1 MSTRTFDS
9 LSMANI
15 LNKLISISLSFCGLL
30 VFPSSYFSK
39 YCLWECTYQ
48 NRRLLFE
55 TSLWCFPEKKSKP
68 ILITL
73 VLCIYISVKKL
84 RYLKNWIKAH
94 NYIFHK
100 TNPLRLQYGP
110 QLKPRVNVFLYP
122 ESQTLIYII
131 SNTSSTGQVP
141 FLITMLLS
149 LANASQLSA
158 LLLASIMWL
167 LQTSFESMDGQH
179 IKNLQEAFHTG
190 CVLMCIGATC
200 MVFESAQVMRRYCTH
215 FQVYFVSPWFSSTLL
230 IFWIQKIVFW
240 SRKINFSKTQK
251 NQNFPKELV
260 HSFFFKK

>member
-1 MSTRTFDS
+1 MS
-9 LSMANI
+9 
-15 LNKLISISLSFCGLL
+15 
-30 VFPSSYFSK
+30 
-39 YCLWECTYQ
+39 Q
-48 NRRLLFE
+48 N
-55 TSLWCFPEKKSKP
+55 W
-68 ILITL
+68 
-73 VLCIYISVKKL
+73 V
-84 RYLKNWIKAH
+84 KAH

-110 QLKPRVNVFLYP
+110 QLKPRVNFFLYP

-131 SNTSSTGQVP
+131 SNTTSTGQVP
-141 FLITMLLS
+141 CLITMLLS
-149 LANASQLSA
+149 LVNASQLSA

-260 HSFFFKK
+260 HSFFFQKIKIIM